1 VTGQLT
7 AMDEEQQRRHRAR
20 RAALV
25 LGAVALTFY
34 VGFILMGV
42 LRA

>member
-1 VTGQLT
+1 
-7 AMDEEQQRRHRAR
+7 MDEEQQRRRRVR
-20 RAALV
+20 RAALT
-25 LGAVALTFY
+25 LGAVALAFY